1 MTDKLEEAKQYFH
14 LVMNT
19 VITEYGIGIGHWLI
33 SELEKCRAENEMF
46 QGDVV
51 RLQQTNRRLN
61 RRCTEMEG
69 ALKKAEAEVRR
80 LKSILANQGTEF

>member
-1 MTDKLEEAKQYFH
+1 MSDKVEKDRFPKAVDNIAY
-14 LVMNT
+14 
-19 VITEYGIGIGHWLI
+19 LI
-33 SELEKCRAENEMF
+33 SELKKCRAENEMF

-69 ALKKAEAEVRR
+69 ALKKAEAEVKR
-80 LKSILANQGTEF
+80 LKAMLAIGHFVIRE

>member
-1 MTDKLEEAKQYFH
+1 MSEDRLQEARNMDDMNLTEEQVNIFD
-14 LVMNT
+14 
-19 VITEYGIGIGHWLI
+19 WLI

-69 ALKKAEAEVRR
+69 ALKKAEAEVKRF
-80 LKSILANQGTEF
+80 KSILANQGTEF